1 MVAEERPAL
10 QPLPVEPFR
19 SYQFGTRRVH
29 LDGAVEVDYAYYPAP
44 PGWLGHQVAV
54 QWDGIHV
61 RLLDPAT
68 GMLLREHRCQAPG
81 RRASAPEDRP
91 ARTPPTTLTL
101 LAQAARAGTHIGT
114 LCTAIHRHDGE
125 AGVRRILG
133 VLSLVKKYGPA
144 TVDDACA
151 AALECE
157 VATYRFVRR
166 YLERRPAVPLSLRQ
180 VDPLIRGLTQYRDFI
195 AQKTQEEEIST

>member
-133 VLSLVKKYGPA
+133 VLRDLRKRGNFDRLGRPLLFAGAQWDASTAAY
-144 TVDDACA
+144 VD
-151 AALECE
+151 
-157 VATYRFVRR
+157 RR
-166 YLERRPAVPLSLRQ
+166 NGLRAPRICLSG
-180 VDPLIRGLTQYRDFI
+180 PLIQIEAR
-195 AQKTQEEEIST
+195 KP